1 MFQFESV
8 SLDDILE
15 EIKNCN
21 NDKSGTFKN
30 IQTRCLKEITDI
42 FSPILTQIW
51 INKII
56 NKKSFPKSLELKDL
70 NFVFKKFDSTLAESY
85 RLVSVLPTVLM
96 VFEKLKQKQLN
107 NLHQQIP
114 ITIFILHR

>member
-70 NFVFKKFDSTLAESY
+70 NPVFKKFDSTLAESY